1 MTDQHVKG
9 AVSTAKGS
17 AKEGVGSLTG
27 GHKLEAKGKVQKV
40 QGKVQGGLGDVQ
52 GRGRLQPIV
61 VSAVGAVIVVVA
73 AGLLTGMLRMSRG
86 PG

>member
-9 AVSTAKGS
+9 AVSTARGTV
-17 AKEGVGSLTG
+17 EDGVGKLTG
-27 GHKLEAKGKVQKV
+27 NRKLQAKGKVQKV
-40 QGKVQGGLGDVQ
+40 RGKVQGGLGDAQ

-61 VSAVGAVIVVVA
+61 VWAVGAVIVVVV